1 MGHNHIGKHNKHI
14 ILMLICC
21 LIPIA
26 GIVILIRYGIVGSW
40 GYYGLIL
47 LCPLGH
53 FIMMFL
59 MNHRSETHQRHKNI
73 EIEERGH

>member
-1 MGHNHIGKHNKHI
+1 
-14 ILMLICC
+14 MLICC

-26 GIVILIRYGIVGSW
+26 GIAVLTASGMIGSW

-47 LCPLGH
+47 LYPLGH

-59 MNHRSETHQRHKNI
+59 MNNRSGSSQKHKDL